1 MKTLLVNGSPRPHGN
16 TAELLARLAEG
27 LPGETVLLQA
37 YDPQFSPC
45 IDCRWCWQHEG
56 CALQDGYQAIY
67 RLLDEVDGVVL
78 GSPLYF
84 SEITGGLLNFGSRLQ
99 TYYTAIAKRGAPMA
113 LKPKRGGLILVGG
126 GDSTDLTKA
135 HSTARTLLKLMNAP
149 LVGEAVS
156 LHTDD
161 LPALQDAGALEQL
174 GALAQA
180 LRRE

>member
-16 TAELLARLAEG
+16 TAELLERLAEG

-37 YDPQFSPC
+37 YDPRFGHC
-45 IDCRWCWQHEG
+45 TDCRWCWQHEG
-56 CALQDGYQAIY
+56 CAIDDGFQAVY
-67 RLLDEVDGVVL
+67 RLLDEVDAVVL

-84 SEITGGLLNFGSRLQ
+84 SEVTGGLLNFGSRLQ
-99 TYYTAIAKRGAPMA
+99 TYYAAKYKRDQPVT

-135 HSTARTLLKLMNAP
+135 RSTARTLLKLMNAP
-149 LVGEAVS
+149 LAGEAAS

-174 GALAQA
+174 AALAQA
-180 LRRE
+180 LLGE